1 MKHRSKPKT
10 VDTLRK
16 VGLISNW
23 DPENSTEKQAVLYP
37 LYEPYCWL
45 MLLQYGRVLYPIKRS
60 WVERFDT

>member
-23 DPENSTEKQAVLYP
+23 DPENSTEKHAVIYP
-37 LYEPYCWL
+37 QYEL
-45 MLLQYGRVLYPIKRS
+45 FIV
-60 WVERFDT
+60 D

>member
-23 DPENSTEKQAVLYP
+23 DTENSTEKHAVIDP
-37 LYEPYCWL
+37 LYEL
-45 MLLQYGRVLYPIKRS
+45 FIV
-60 WVERFDT
+60 D